1 MFTIYKLRAD
11 HVIDFAA
18 EELKKYLRMMMVQL
32 PEIDIVYDPEAKTGF
47 RLGLMEDHGLANDV
61 DDPVLDDLVYIDTD
75 EEGGILAGSN
85 PRSVLFAVYRF
96 LRLNGCRFFAPGVDG
111 EFIPRRDITVQKYRK
126 VADHRIRA
134 YTIEGRP
141 SMQNVMAYL
150 DYHAKQE
157 RNAFGPY
164 TPFVYMARWYL
175 HAELEASREP
185 EPVDAETVE
194 QWHRV
199 LECEAIKRGMMLFG
213 GSHETV
219 PQVLGM
225 EPVERELYKRGEK
238 EPTEEMK
245 SRMAMLDGKRDL
257 FKKDMFNTNFCMSRA
272 DLRTKYVD
280 VVVNEIKKNRHL
292 TRFGCSLADLPRNH
306 CECEECQKLYP
317 TDFQVMIMNELDER
331 LTAEGIDTRISFST
345 YVDQQFAPSVAR
357 IKNPSRFTL
366 SYPPISRSYASSIN
380 ENSVFPEVEPYVRN
394 AWKSPRSVEEGMAY
408 FKKWQEI
415 FPGDC
420 ATYEYH
426 FWVHQYR
433 DPGLMAMSRRVYE
446 DVRGLKL
453 QRMSGITEDGANK
466 CFFPHGFMSYVYSET
481 LVNRDADYEEM
492 KKDYFS
498 HAYGPDWEQAV
509 SYFEK
514 MSELFD
520 HAYMCGDKPT
530 SRDHSIYYDPQRV
543 KNFDAVVELAKVG
556 RSLPASH
563 KPMPHRIQAI
573 HWQLMKF
580 HADWCVIVANC
591 MKEKCLGNDQAA
603 KDLWFESIAQFGQHD
618 IFLDPWFD
626 MSLAAVSIR
635 RLLFAV
641 RPVADF

>member
-1 MFTIYKLRAD
+1 MFKIYKLRAD

-18 EELKKYLRMMMVQL
+18 EELKKYLRMMMLQL

-47 RLGLMEDHGLANDV
+47 RLGVMEDHGLANDV
-61 DDPVLDDLVYIDTD
+61 EDPVVDDLVYIDTD
-75 EEGGILAGSN
+75 TEGGILAGSN

-111 EFIPRRDITVQKYRK
+111 EFIPRKDIAPQKYRK

-141 SMQNVMAYL
+141 SMPNVLAYL
-150 DYHAKQE
+150 DYHAKHE
-157 RNAFGPY
+157 RNIFAPY

-175 HAELEASREP
+175 HDQLEANREP

-194 QWHRV
+194 QWHRA
-199 LECEAIKRGMMLFG
+199 LESEAIKRGLMLVG

-225 EPVERELYKRGEK
+225 DPAERELYKRGEK

-245 SRMAMLDGKRDL
+245 SRMALLNGKRDL

-280 VVVNEIKKNRHL
+280 VVVNTIKKNRHL
-292 TRFGCSLADLPRNH
+292 MRFGCSLADLPRNH

-317 TDFQVMIMNELDER
+317 TDFQVMMMNELDER
-331 LTAEGIDTRISFST
+331 LTAEGIDTRIGFST
-345 YVDQQFAPSVAR
+345 YVDQQFAPSRER

-366 SYPPISRSYASSIN
+366 GYPPISRSYATSIT
-380 ENSVFPEVEPYVRN
+380 EDSVFPETVPYERN

-408 FKKWQEI
+408 FRKWQEI

-433 DPGLMAMSRRVYE
+433 DPGLMAMSRRIYE
-446 DVRGLKL
+446 DIRSLKL
-453 QRMSGITEDGANK
+453 QRMSGLTEDGSNK
-466 CFFPHGFMSYVYSET
+466 SFFPHGFMSYVLSET
-481 LVNRDADYEEM
+481 LVNRDVDYEEM
-492 KKDYFS
+492 KKDYFAHS
-498 HAYGPDWEQAV
+498 YGPDWEQALA
-509 SYFEK
+509 YFDK

-520 HAYMCGDKPT
+520 HAYMCGDKAT
-530 SRDHSIYYDPQRV
+530 SKEHSIYYDPQRAT
-543 KNFDAVVELAKVG
+543 NFDAVMELAEEG
-556 RSLPASH
+556 RALSAAH

-573 HWQLMKF
+573 HWQLMKY
-580 HADWCVIVANC
+580 HADWCVLVAKA
-591 MKEKCLGNDQAA
+591 MKEKCLGNDAEAQQVW
-603 KDLWFESIAQFGQHD
+603 KDSIAQFSAHD
-618 IFLDPWFD
+618 VFLDPWFD
-626 MSLAAVSIR
+626 MSLAAVSIAR
-635 RLLFAV
+635 VLRAV